1 MSRQHLSLESF
12 TAIVLE
18 VFVDIAGLELQAFL
32 PVLVGIGGAQVFS
45 HSAGS
50 GHLKSGEAEVARGIS
65 RRSGAQG
72 RSGAP
77 GRSGVG
83 ALRGSRS
90 VRRPASLRGAGGE
103 GSGAPQSMAVVH

>member
-1 MSRQHLSLESF
+1 MSRQHVSLERF

-18 VFVDIAGLELQAFL
+18 VLVDSAGLELQAFL
-32 PVLVGIGGAQVFS
+32 PVLVGPERAQVFS

-77 GRSGVG
+77 GRSG
-83 ALRGSRS
+83 ALGR
-90 VRRPASLRGAGGE
+90 
-103 GSGAPQSMAVVH
+103 SGAPGLSGGLPASGSAGGQG

>member
-1 MSRQHLSLESF
+1 MSRQHLSLESS
-12 TAIVLE
+12 TTIVLE
-18 VFVDIAGLELQAFL
+18 VFVDIACFELQAFL
-32 PVLVGIGGAQVFS
+32 PVVEGLGGAQVFS

-77 GRSGVG
+77 GRSG
-83 ALRGSRS
+83 ALGR
-90 VRRPASLRGAGGE
+90 
-103 GSGAPQSMAVVH
+103 SGAPGLSGGLPASGSAGGQG